1 MLELTFSSPF
11 YKRKQHPNSLSHS
24 AVSLSGDGS
33 YCISYKTTKGHRL
46 ISPTHAAF
54 VTFNIQAHY
63 WHLTLFLS
71 SLFSSMSRLNFCWR
85 SANSMR
91 RASASAGS
99 GPAAPR

>member
-1 MLELTFSSPF
+1 MLELTLSSPF
-11 YKRKQHPNSLSHS
+11 YSRKQHPNSLSHS

-33 YCISYKTTKGHRL
+33 YCISYKTKKRRRL

-54 VTFNIQAHY
+54 FTFKFQTRY

-85 SANSMR
+85 SASSMR
-91 RASASAGS
+91 RASASTGS